1 MTTHGV
7 ERGQSGI
14 LGGQRWFL
22 SLLALAATTSLIV
35 GCSGDSSSGSTP
47 TIVTSSTSTAVES
60 TTTTAAVTS
69 STTTEVQTAAPA
81 ESTTTTAAETIESVI
96 ADRIRAFFA
105 AREAANAGPV
115 PNPGDPA
122 LAEVAI
128 GDALTSTVSETQ
140 RRLDDGRAI
149 RGGELQLADIR
160 VGSVQ
165 VSDATASAGVCSID
179 DGVIYEVGTGDVI
192 NDDVVTHNYLIE
204 LDLVG
209 EAWKVSRVVRLQQW
223 EGVAGCALSP
233 QDFPH

>member
-1 MTTHGV
+1 M
-7 ERGQSGI
+7 
-14 LGGQRWFL
+14 
-22 SLLALAATTSLIV
+22 
-35 GCSGDSSSGSTP
+35 
-47 TIVTSSTSTAVES
+47 
-60 TTTTAAVTS
+60 
-69 STTTEVQTAAPA
+69 
-81 ESTTTTAAETIESVI
+81 
-96 ADRIRAFFA
+96 
-105 AREAANAGPV
+105 
-115 PNPGDPA
+115 
-122 LAEVAI
+122 AI

-149 RGGELQLADIR
+149 RAGEQQLAAIR

-165 VSDATASAGVCSID
+165 VSEATASAGVCSID
-179 DGVIYEVGTGDVI
+179 DGVIYEVATGDVI